1 MDTREDHRIHA
12 VSIFPSAGDPT
23 NPALSNTRNFVTLRE
38 SSISFPANFRGI
50 PVVICGFPGVSCP
63 FRAFVGSRAFSVI
76 LGNFNVFF
84 FPCVFVFFFQVLFS
98 LVAIAVFF

>member
-1 MDTREDHRIHA
+1 M
-12 VSIFPSAGDPT
+12 
-23 NPALSNTRNFVTLRE
+23 
-38 SSISFPANFRGI
+38 
-50 PVVICGFPGVSCP
+50 
-63 FRAFVGSRAFSVI
+63 GSRAFSVI